1 MSLKSLFSAK
11 DMTLGRPWKRIL
23 EFAIPMLIGNFAQQ
37 LYNTADSIIVGKFVG
52 DNALAAV
59 GSAMPILNLLLA
71 LFVGIAT
78 GAGIVVSQ
86 SFGAR
91 DRDGLSKA
99 IGNCIALSGIATVVI
114 MIVGPLVTMPLLTL
128 LGTPD
133 SIIGWC
139 AQYLNI
145 YFIGIVGFFFYNM
158 LSGILRGLGDSVS
171 ALGFLLLA
179 AALNVVLDL
188 WFVRSMGVAGVAL
201 ATVVSQGISAIFCYI
216 KLARMGDIFD
226 MNLKT
231 MKLIPS
237 MAMRILRI
245 GVPSGVTQAI
255 MATAGMV
262 VLNLTN
268 AMGETVIACNVI
280 VMRVD
285 GFAMLPNMTFG
296 QAMSV
301 YTGQNVGAQKFDRV
315 HKGVKQGGLIAASFS
330 TLITLVLLFLSPIL
344 FGFFTDTPELIDLA
358 TRMIRLMAV
367 GYICI
372 SVTQVLGGVMRG
384 AGDTVSPMWISI
396 ISTIIIRI
404 PVAYLLAYLT
414 RSAEYP
420 HGTGLSRCRVECH
433 KDNAQSCIF
442 GSRGELDGR
451 NAILSAD
458 RGEVKFAVDKV
469 ESTSRIGQNVVRFR
483 IYGIDRN
490 LLILSI
496 HLVASSAVAK
506 DLGVTDT
513 DIIFLATNG
522 VIALDFLIAA
532 LDSERHFVVLHRA
545 HLLRQAADQCL
556 RIAIL
561 CPRICDA

>member
-1 MSLKSLFSAK
+1 MSIRSLFAAK
-11 DMTLGRPWKRIL
+11 DMTVGRPWKRIM
-23 EFAIPMLIGNFAQQ
+23 EFSVPMLLGNFAQQ

-71 LFVGIAT
+71 LFVGIST

-91 DRDGLSKA
+91 DRDGLTKA
-99 IGNCIALSGIATVVI
+99 VGNCIALSALATLLI
-114 MIVGPLVTMPLLTL
+114 MILGPMVTRPLLTL

-133 SIIGWC
+133 SIIDWC
-139 AQYLNI
+139 AAYLNI

-158 LSGILRGLGDSVS
+158 LSGVLRGLGDSVS

-179 AALNVVLDL
+179 AALNVLLDL

-201 ATVVSQGISAIFCYI
+201 ATVISQGISAVFCYI
-216 KLARMGDIFD
+216 KLAKMGDLFD
-226 MNLKT
+226 LGLKT

-237 MAMRILRI
+237 VAGRILRI
-245 GVPSGVTQAI
+245 GIPSGITQAI

-301 YTGQNVGAQKFDRV
+301 YTGQNVGAGKYDRV
-315 HKGVKQGGLIAASFS
+315 HAGVKQGGFIAAAFS
-330 TLITLVLLFLSPIL
+330 TAITLILLFLSPVL
-344 FGFFTDTPELIDLA
+344 FGFFTKTPELIDLA
-358 TRMIRLMAV
+358 VRMIRIMAV

-396 ISTIIIRI
+396 ISTIVIRV
-404 PVAYLLAYLT
+404 PTAYIMAHLT
-414 RSAEYP
+414 KSAEFP
-420 HGTGLSRCRVECH
+420 HGQPIAL
-433 KDNAQSCIF
+433 F
-442 GSRGELDGR
+442 GSLMISWVLGM
-451 NAILSAD
+451 
-458 RGEVKFAVDKV
+458 V
-469 ESTSRIGQNVVRFR
+469 
-483 IYGIDRN
+483 
-490 LLILSI
+490 LSI
-496 HLVASSAVAK
+496 IVFAIGKWKKKML
-506 DLGVTDT
+506 T
-513 DIIFLATNG
+513 LA
-522 VIALDFLIAA
+522 
-532 LDSERHFVVLHRA
+532 
-545 HLLRQAADQCL
+545 
-556 RIAIL
+556 
-561 CPRICDA
+561 